1 MVLKKYQLYGG
12 AVMAFYCKYCG
23 RKYTDIKYMLT
34 CSCSKSPTKKHN
46 AYEGNHTDP
55 FICKHCG
62 RSYDDPQYMLTC
74 SCSKSPTKY
83 HELL

>member
-34 CSCSKSPTKKHN
+34 CSCSKSPTKKHI

-55 FICKHCG
+55 F
-62 RSYDDPQYMLTC
+62 S
-74 SCSKSPTKY
+74 
-83 HELL
+83 